1 MLVVHQS
8 MRISNA
14 FLSRFRYALV
24 RYKDEVPDV
33 SIYDENIGTT
43 CNLNLTKRKN

>member
-1 MLVVHQS
+1 MLVAHQS
-8 MRISNA
+8 MRISNV

-33 SIYDENIGTT
+33 SFYNENIGTS
-43 CNLNLTKRKN
+43 CNLKLKKRKN

>member
-1 MLVVHQS
+1 MLVVHQR

-33 SIYDENIGTT
+33 LFYDENIGIS
-43 CNLNLTKRKN
+43 CNLNQAKRKN